1 MAGEPGE
8 DWTQDP
14 GWHLTWKL
22 LLMTVPYARFV
33 YRRRS
38 RGDQLIDLRNVYA
51 SFAVAQVGFGVVL
64 PFLLPLRTGTAA
76 VFWLLGIAVLTVL
89 TTVFVARIVRPL
101 PCDSEAMLAAGFKA
115 RMFLRVAYAESTA
128 LFGFAA
134 AFITRSSWVYYV
146 CGLLAV
152 PGLLRAAPTR
162 AALVRAQ
169 DDLDARGCGRS
180 LVAALRQTP
189 AR

>member
-1 MAGEPGE
+1 MQDSGE
-8 DWTQDP
+8 DWSQDP
-14 GWHLTWKL
+14 GWRLSWRML
-22 LLMTVPYARFV
+22 VLVLPYVGFV
-33 YRRRS
+33 YRRRL
-38 RGDQLIDLRNVYA
+38 RGDPLIDLRTTWV
-51 SFAVAQVGFGVVL
+51 SFPLALVGFGVVL
-64 PFLLPLRTGTAA
+64 AFILPLHTGSAA
-76 VFWLLGIAVLTVL
+76 IFWLLGVAAFTLL
-89 TTVFVARIVRPL
+89 TTILVPRTVRPL
-101 PCDSEAMLAAGFKA
+101 PCDSDAKLAAGFKA
-115 RMFLRVAYAESTA
+115 RMFPRVAYAESTA
-128 LFGFAA
+128 LFGFVA

-146 CGLLAV
+146 CALLAV